1 MPGRLLKRR
10 GRLLG
15 GLVAALVLVLFVA
28 VAYGRDPAPAA
39 TPGSVQLP
47 AIPRSPA
54 ATSPVTLRTT
64 ESADSGPVTLSHLN
78 GVSRYAAVVRPVAAR
93 ARPSTAARVVGRLT
107 TRTPEGTSN
116 IVLLLA
122 RVDLHG
128 SLWLEVRLPVLPN
141 NTTGW
146 VRRAALGGANTVR
159 THLVVDTRRLRA
171 TLYRNG
177 RPIFS
182 APVGVGKPGTPTP
195 RGQFYIRNELT
206 KYANAFYGPV
216 AFGTSARSAVL
227 TDWPA
232 GGYIGIHGTNEPGL
246 IPGRISHG
254 CVRLRNG
261 DILRLARL
269 MPPGTPLT
277 IR

>member
-1 MPGRLLKRR
+1 MRIVHHARGR

-15 GLVAALVLVLFVA
+15 GLVLALAVGTFVA
-28 VAYGRDPAPAA
+28 VAYGRDPSSPAPA
-39 TPGSVQLP
+39 GSVTLP
-47 AIPRSPA
+47 RVPA
-54 ATSPVTLRTT
+54 AAATRERPHLSAVAPGTPQRLSDPNGTSWFAEIL
-64 ESADSGPVTLSHLN
+64 
-78 GVSRYAAVVRPVAAR
+78 RPVAAHAGPSASSPVV
-93 ARPSTAARVVGRLT
+93 ARLD

-116 IVLLLA
+116 VVLLLT

-128 SLWLEVRLPVLPN
+128 NLWLRVRLPILPN

-146 VRRAALGGANTVR
+146 VPRTAVGGYNAVV
-159 THLVVDTRRLRA
+159 THLVVDRTALRA
-171 TLYRNG
+171 TLYRRG
-177 RPIFS
+177 KPIFS

-195 RGQFYIRNELT
+195 PGQFYIRNELT

-232 GGYIGIHGTNEPGL
+232 GGFIGIHGTDEPGL
-246 IPGRISHG
+246 IPGRVSHG
-254 CVRLRNG
+254 CIRLRND
-261 DILRLARL
+261 DILRLSRL